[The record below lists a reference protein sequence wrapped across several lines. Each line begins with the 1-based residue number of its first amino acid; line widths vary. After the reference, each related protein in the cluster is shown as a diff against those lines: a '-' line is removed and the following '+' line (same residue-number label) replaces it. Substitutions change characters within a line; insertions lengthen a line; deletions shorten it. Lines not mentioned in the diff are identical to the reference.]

1 MNAII
6 GFGQLLEIDD
16 ALNQEQRYSIE
27 HINKASKHLLEL
39 INEVLD
45 IAAIDANKLQLHPAD
60 IDLPVII
67 SDTVNLIRPLAEQF
81 NITVNNHVQDAP
93 VTPIVAD
100 RQRLTQILLN
110 LTSNAIKYNKPE
122 GEVDIFAEQDDNHI
136 LVRIVDSG
144 TGIKPAD
151 QALIFEPF
159 KRIKHN
165 SEYVDGTGI
174 GLNISQRLAELMGG
188 KISFTSTYQVG
199 SEFILRLP
207 V

>member
-1 MNAII
+1 HELRTPMNAII

-100 RQRLTQILLN
+100 RQRLTQI
-110 LTSNAIKYNKPE
+110 
-122 GEVDIFAEQDDNHI
+122 
-136 LVRIVDSG
+136 
-144 TGIKPAD
+144 
-151 QALIFEPF
+151 
-159 KRIKHN
+159 
-165 SEYVDGTGI
+165 
-174 GLNISQRLAELMGG
+174 
-188 KISFTSTYQVG
+188 
-199 SEFILRLP
+199 
-207 V
+207 